1 MLRDSRSIAPRQR
14 AATIW
19 RVLADPGD
27 RDPRSN
33 LALDEALARGVAPLT
48 LRFWRNDRSVVLGRF
63 QRAMAEVDRAVSEAL
78 RIPVL
83 RRFTGGGAVFHDSG
97 NLNITV
103 VGQLG
108 SAPLDAP
115 AGLRLPA
122 LYRVVLEPLAG
133 VVAELGLPVERT
145 DRDLLVNGR
154 KITGVAAWIG
164 RDRAL
169 VHATLLID
177 ADLDALERVLAGP
190 GAPGDIRWERTRS
203 RHMPVTSL
211 MRELGPIPELDSKA
225 LEQRIIDAFGAHGSI
240 LGAPSPVERSRA
252 QQLMERR
259 YAVEAWHAD
268 GLDTV

>member
-1 MLRDSRSIAPRQR
+1 MGRDSRSTASRQSP
-14 AATIW
+14 ATIW
-19 RVLADPGD
+19 RVLGDPGD
-27 RDPRSN
+27 RDPRAN
-33 LALDEALARGVAPLT
+33 LALDEALARGAAPLT
-48 LRFWRNDRSVVLGRF
+48 LRFWRNGRSVVLGRF
-63 QRAMAEVDRAVSEAL
+63 QRAAAEVDLAVAEAL

-103 VGQLG
+103 VGHLG
-108 SAPLDAP
+108 SAPFDAP

-122 LYRVVLEPLAG
+122 LYRVVLDPLAT
-133 VVAELGLPVERT
+133 VVAELGLAVERT

-203 RHMPVTSL
+203 RRVPVTSL
-211 MRELGPIPELDSKA
+211 NQELGAIPELNSKPI
-225 LEQRIIDAFGAHGSI
+225 EQRIVDAFGAADSRE
-240 LGAPSPVERSRA
+240 APSPIECSRA
-252 QQLMERR
+252 RQLLKQR
-259 YAVEAWHAD
+259 YAVQAWHAGGID
-268 GLDTV
+268 PV